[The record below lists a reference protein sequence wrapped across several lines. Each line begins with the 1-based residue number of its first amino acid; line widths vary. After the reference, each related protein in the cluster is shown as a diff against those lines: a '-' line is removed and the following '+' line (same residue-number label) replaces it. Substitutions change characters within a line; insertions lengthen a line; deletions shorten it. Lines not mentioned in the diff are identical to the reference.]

1 MAGGRALERA
11 VNTEEKELAAVAK
24 KPENR
29 STTHIRIKKSLK
41 FALEKWMRRHRCRTY
56 SQAIKK
62 LLEGQT

>member
-1 MAGGRALERA
+1 MAGGGALERA
-11 VNTEEKELAAVAK
+11 VNTDREELAAVAK
-24 KPENR
+24 KPVNR

-41 FALEKWMRRHRCRTY
+41 FALEKWMRRHHCRTY